1 MDILIVLPQLG
12 PNPKETEMRK
22 ILTALLL
29 LLTTAVASAQQD
41 LFSTDSYTVQP
52 ERIGFVNGVCKINIT
67 LHVAPKSFDRDF
79 VAELTPLFGWGGRSV
94 IAEPLVLQGERGTSF
109 GRIVSFKN
117 GADLTMSMT
126 LNYAEGM
133 ENGKLYVAV
142 TPIYDGERVNYTM
155 VEMPVSVDRTPLL
168 VYETAKD
175 AHFYYFHGVKTGDK
189 RADKALETAAA
200 SPSADER
207 IEALK
212 AAIEFVPENFML
224 HNNLALNLL
233 DKGDIEGVREELRKA
248 FELGESPEV
257 ATNLCLLEFS
267 QRRVDEARAYLTKAE
282 GGTYY
287 KEARGNL
294 LVADGKYGYATSV
307 MSGLTTNT
315 SILAHILN
323 QEFLVATRLLDKK
336 EPKNAII
343 KQYEKMLSMD
353 GVQLR
358 FTDEAL
364 HAIAKKAMK
373 RDTGARALRSVIE
386 DFMLDIMFQV
396 PKDENIGRV
405 TITEE
410 YVEGT
415 GGPIIDLKGVMELE
429 EASRP
434 RIATSAC

>member
-1 MDILIVLPQLG
+1 
-12 PNPKETEMRK
+12 MRK

-175 AHFYYFHGVKTGDK
+175 AHFYYFHEVKTGDK

-212 AAIEFVPENFML
+212 AAIEFVPDNFML

-294 LVADGKYGYATSV
+294 LVVDGKYGYATSV
-307 MSGLTTNT
+307 LSGLTTNT

-336 EPKNAII
+336 EPKNPMTYYLKALLGVRSGNIQMTESALRQLR
-343 KQYEKMLSMD
+343 KMSPRQYE
-353 GVQLR
+353 
-358 FTDEAL
+358 A
-364 HAIAKKAMK
+364 AKQGGDFDSCDDLFEK
-373 RDTGARALRSVIE
+373 IE
-386 DFMLDIMFQV
+386 Q
-396 PKDENIGRV
+396 
-405 TITEE
+405 
-410 YVEGT
+410 
-415 GGPIIDLKGVMELE
+415 
-429 EASRP
+429 
-434 RIATSAC
+434 